1 MGGDS
6 GDGRRLT
13 IADALIPL
21 VQSADT
27 GPDWAR
33 RLERHG
39 DAPALIAENGAV
51 IGYRALLAMAD
62 AFTARLAPD
71 GARRFVLL
79 MVRNDVPSIAA
90 YLGCLRGGHPVLLF
104 DADGDASRIIADFA
118 PDAVA
123 WPREGRIAAQGC
135 AGGLHPDL
143 ALLLSTSGSTGSPK
157 LVRLSAAGLAANTAA
172 IVQYLAIG
180 PGERAVTT
188 LAMHYSFG
196 MSVVNSHLMAG
207 AALIVTELSVTHPDF
222 AALLARTAPTSIS
235 GVPYLFDLIERAGLA
250 EKLPA
255 SLTTLTQAGGRMP
268 ADKLRG
274 WVARGRARGFRF
286 VAMYGQ
292 TEAGPRMAWL
302 PPERAE
308 AYPDCIGR
316 AIPGGRFWLIDGEGA
331 VIETPDVAGELVYAG
346 PNVMMGYALGR
357 ADLALGSGPAEL
369 RTGDIAERNAAGLY
383 RITGRASRFAKIA
396 GLRIGF
402 DDLEAALARAGID
415 AMVSGEDGLIAVQAE
430 TGDPARIA
438 TLVATSAQV
447 PEAAVAVVIGPV
459 PRLATGKPDYAAI
472 RAAGAALVT
481 ARSAASAGVH
491 PVLAGYRAA
500 FNRPALDDSASF
512 ESLGGDS
519 LSYVNVAMAVE
530 AALGRLPARWEAMPI
545 AALIAEAK
553 AMPAAPPPAWRE
565 VGTETLVRLLA
576 LALVIIGHGAPDAT
590 LGLRGGATI
599 LFLMAGYNLA
609 RFQKPAFEAGRTWP
623 ALAGALERMILP
635 YYLLMIPMLLA
646 SEAAKHWGWFA
657 LVSVFTVDD
666 PARGPLFAFWFIES
680 VFHALLVTIL
690 IFQLPV
696 VRRAS
701 AALPFGLALALVAA
715 GLQARL
721 LVPRFIFDDAN
732 EISLTVDALYYL
744 YALGWAAWVARGRG
758 QQAVV
763 VALALGLTLLDYG
776 AASSRPWWLALALV
790 ALFALPSVAL
800 PRAVAGLVLRIA
812 SAGYFIYVAH
822 VPVAHVVRHVL
833 HIGGGPVVGIIVLLV
848 TSIIAGLI
856 FERVWLDGYARVT
869 RLWRR
874 KRSLD

>member
-1 MGGDS
+1 MGDDT

-13 IADALIPL
+13 TADALIPL
-21 VQSADT
+21 VQGPDT

-39 DAPALIAENGAV
+39 DAPALIAADGTV
-51 IGYRALLAMAD
+51 TGYGSLLAMAD
-62 AFTARLAPD
+62 AFAARLAPD
-71 GARRFVLL
+71 GERRFVLL
-79 MVRNDVPSIAA
+79 MVRNDAASIAA
-90 YLGCLRGGHPVLLF
+90 YLGCLRAGHPVLLF
-104 DADGDASRIIADFA
+104 DAEGDATRIIADFH
-118 PDAVA
+118 PDVIA
-123 WPREGRIAAQGC
+123 WPSDGRVEARSC

-172 IVQYLAIG
+172 IVQYLGIG

-235 GVPYLFDLIERAGLA
+235 GVPYLFDLIERTGLA
-250 EKLPA
+250 EKLPT

-302 PPERAE
+302 PPEMAE
-308 AYPDCIGR
+308 AHPDCIGR
-316 AIPGGRFWLIDGEGA
+316 AIPGGRFSLIDQAGA
-331 VIETPDVAGELVYAG
+331 PIVAAEVAGELVYAG
-346 PNVMMGYALGR
+346 PNVMMGYAVARG
-357 ADLALGSGPAEL
+357 DLALGSGPAEL
-369 RTGDIAERNAAGLY
+369 RTGDIAVRNSAGLY

-415 AMVSGEDGLIAVQAE
+415 AVVSGEDGLIAVQAE
-430 TGDPARIA
+430 AGDAARIA
-438 TLVATSAQV
+438 GLAAAAGGV

-459 PRLATGKPDYAAI
+459 PRLSTGKPDYAAV
-472 RAAGAALVT
+472 RAAGVALVA
-481 ARSAASAGVH
+481 ARAAAAAGVH
-491 PVLAGYRAA
+491 PILAGYRAA

-519 LSYVNVAMAVE
+519 LSYVNVAMVVE
-530 AALGRLPARWEAMPI
+530 TALGRLPARWEAMPV
-545 AALIAEAK
+545 AALIAEAE
-553 AMPAAPPPAWRE
+553 AMPVSGAPARRE
-565 VGTETLVRLLA
+565 IGTETLLRLLA

-590 LGLRGGATI
+590 VALRGGATI

-609 RFQKPAFEAGRTWP
+609 RFQKSAFEAGRAWP
-623 ALAGALERMILP
+623 ALGGALERMILP

-646 SEAAKHWGWFA
+646 SEATKHWGWFA
-657 LVSVFTVDD
+657 LVSVFTVND
-666 PARGPLFAFWFIES
+666 PERGPLFAFWFIES
-680 VFHALLVTIL
+680 VFHALLLTIL
-690 IFQLPV
+690 IFQLPA
-696 VRRAS
+696 VRRLS
-701 AALPFGLALALVAA
+701 AARPFLLALLLVAA
-715 GLQARL
+715 GVAARL
-721 LVPRFIFDDAN
+721 LVPRYLFDDAN

-744 YALGWAAWVARGRG
+744 YALGWAALVARGRG

-763 VALALGLTLLDYG
+763 VLLALGLTLLDYG
-776 AASSRPWWLALALV
+776 LASSRPWWLALALV
-790 ALFALPSVAL
+790 ALFSLPSVSM
-800 PRAVAGLVLRIA
+800 PRALAGVLLRIA

-822 VPVAHVVRHVL
+822 VPVAQVVRHML
-833 HIGGGPVVGIIVLLV
+833 HIGGGPVVGIMVLLV
-848 TSIIAGLI
+848 SSIVAGLV
-856 FERVWLDGYARVT
+856 FERVWLAGYARVAGV
-869 RLWRR
+869 LRR
-874 KRSLD
+874 ERSLP